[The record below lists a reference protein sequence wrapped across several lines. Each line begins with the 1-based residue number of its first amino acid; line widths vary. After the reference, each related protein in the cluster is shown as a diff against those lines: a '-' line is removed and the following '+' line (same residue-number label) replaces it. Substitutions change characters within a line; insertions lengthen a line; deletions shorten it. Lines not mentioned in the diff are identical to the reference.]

1 MSRWLLAWSLAF
13 LACCNGVPRHS
24 KGQVATLD
32 EGQGHMR
39 GDNPI
44 PGAGEGTEECPNES
58 GRKTRTGGTECD
70 NEGIHRSCTVSGHKR
85 GLGEAER
92 CMAHVNTIVDS
103 GKPTI
108 DFEALERLEKALA
121 RTEVNETTSMFVGRV
136 IALLLKPG
144 GRHASLDISASD
156 SQAEAGMTVNNSK
169 VSVQLPR
176 ELHNSWDDT
185 ILFCMVTWPHSIWNV
200 TSQELYQKRLLSLSV
215 RGKAI
220 AGLKE
225 RVNITVNTIA
235 LNETQSPR
243 CAFWNSS
250 TKTFSSSGCR
260 TVWERGQSHVTCSCD
275 HLTYFAVLI
284 VSAPLSDT
292 NEAVL
297 SYISL
302 IGCSLSL
309 FALVITLLLF
319 INKRQ
324 IREDVSMKVHV
335 NLAVALI
342 LLNAHFLPSQAAAL
356 SAP

>member
-156 SQAEAGMTVNNSK
+156 SQ
-169 VSVQLPR
+169 
-176 ELHNSWDDT
+176 
-185 ILFCMVTWPHSIWNV
+185 NV